1 MSVKGVIMSEIVV
14 GVSTAAKAGLHAVR
28 WAARRASMRATRL
41 HIVHVIDAA
50 VEAKR
55 NAELMAA
62 AKAEAQEAIDA
73 GVAAAREIDPNL
85 EIVTTFEHGPATEVF
100 DELSRN
106 AELLVVGSDW
116 RGGQRPSRR
125 GVHSLRIAAGSHVP
139 VAVIPDIDVAGR
151 RGVVVG
157 VDGSESS
164 SATLEF
170 AAAEAE
176 RLGEPLIAVHA
187 WDIGVIVG
195 AEYGYGVSM
204 VDDGDLSTAAREL
217 LDTALKPVVAAHPN
231 LDIDRRVVIGDPVIA
246 LSEAADKASLL
257 VVGTHGRGALARFLL
272 GSVSHGMLAHLEG
285 PTVVVR

>member
-1 MSVKGVIMSEIVV
+1 MSVKGVIMSEIIV
-14 GVSTAAKAGLHAVR
+14 GVSTAEQAGLHAVR
-28 WAARRASMRATRL
+28 WAARRASTRRARL

-55 NAELMAA
+55 DAQLMAA
-62 AKAEAQEAIDA
+62 AKAEAQGVIDA
-73 GVAAAREIDPNL
+73 AVAAANEVDPTL
-85 EIVTTFEHGPATEVF
+85 EVVTSFEHGPATEVF

-106 AELLVVGSDW
+106 ADLLVVGSDW
-116 RGGQRPSRR
+116 HGGRRPSRR
-125 GVHSLRIAAGSHVP
+125 GVHSLRIAAGSRVP

-164 SATLEF
+164 SGTLEF
-170 AAAEAE
+170 AASEAE

-204 VDDGDLSTAAREL
+204 VDDGDLTTAAREL
-217 LDTALKPVVAAHPN
+217 LDTALKPLVAAHPN
-231 LDIDRRVVIGDPVIA
+231 LEIDRRVVIGDPVVA
-246 LSEAADKASLL
+246 LSDAADEASLL
-257 VVGTHGRGALARFLL
+257 VVGSHGRGALARFLL

>member
-1 MSVKGVIMSEIVV
+1 MSEIIV
-14 GVSTAAKAGLHAVR
+14 GVSTAEEAGLHAVR
-28 WAARRASMRATRL
+28 WAARRASNRGAKL

-55 NAELMAA
+55 DPELMAA
-62 AKAEAQEAIDA
+62 AKSEAQGSIDA
-73 GVAAAREIDPNL
+73 AVAAAAEVDPNL
-85 EIVTTFEHGPATEVF
+85 EVVTTFEHGPATEVF
-100 DELSRN
+100 DELSRR

-116 RGGQRPSRR
+116 HGGKRPSRR

-157 VDGSESS
+157 VDGSAS
-164 SATLEF
+164 SASTLEF
-170 AAAEAE
+170 AASEAE

-195 AEYGYGVSM
+195 AEYGYGVAM

-217 LDTALKPVVAAHPN
+217 LDTALEPVAAAHPK
-231 LDIDRRVVIGDPVIA
+231 LEIDRRVVVGDPVVA
-246 LSEAADKASLL
+246 LSDAADKASLL
-257 VVGTHGRGALARFLL
+257 VVGSHGRGALARFLL

>member
-1 MSVKGVIMSEIVV
+1 MSETIV
-14 GVSTAAKAGLHAVR
+14 GVSTAEEAGLHAVR
-28 WAARRASMRATRL
+28 WAARRASRRGARL

-50 VEAKR
+50 VDATR
-55 NAELMAA
+55 DTELMAA
-62 AKAEAQEAIDA
+62 AKAEAQGAIDA
-73 GVAAAREIDPNL
+73 AVATAFDIDPNL

-116 RGGQRPSRR
+116 HGGRRPSRR

-139 VAVIPDIDVAGR
+139 VAVIPDIDVTGR

-164 SATLEF
+164 AGTLEF

-217 LDTALKPVVAAHPN
+217 LDTALQSVAAAHPN
-231 LDIDRRVVIGDPVIA
+231 LEIDRRVVVGDPVVA
-246 LSEAADKASLL
+246 LSDAADEASML
-257 VVGTHGRGALARFLL
+257 VVGSHGRGALARFLL

>member
-1 MSVKGVIMSEIVV
+1 MSETIV
-14 GVSTAAKAGLHAVR
+14 GVSTAVEAGLQAVR
-28 WAARRASMRATRL
+28 WAARRASKRGARL
-41 HIVHVIDAA
+41 HIVHVIDLA
-50 VEAKR
+50 VEVTRDAD
-55 NAELMAA
+55 LMAA
-62 AKAEAQEAIDA
+62 AKAEAQGAIDA
-73 GVAAAREIDPNL
+73 AVAAAIEIDPNL
-85 EIVTTFEHGPATEVF
+85 EVVTTFEHGPATEVF

-116 RGGQRPSRR
+116 HGGKRPSRR

-139 VAVIPDIDVAGR
+139 VAVIPDIDVTGR

-164 SATLEF
+164 ASTLEF
-170 AAAEAE
+170 AASEAE

-217 LDTALKPVVAAHPN
+217 LDTALQPVVAAHPR
-231 LDIDRRVVIGDPVIA
+231 LEIDRRVVVGDPVVA
-246 LSEAADKASLL
+246 LSDAADEASLL
-257 VVGTHGRGALARFLL
+257 VVGSHGRGALARFLL